1 MAVGRWAV
9 ALAAAVAVVLVVSY
23 AVFGVAYLVG
33 GVEAIEDSGVGLLGA
48 VALFGGLLASL
59 VAFVLAVVAKVRHE
73 RRTLL
78 WLPLSLFPVLVA
90 VVVVVETFWME

>member
-33 GVEAIEDSGVGLLGA
+33 GVEAIEDSWVGLLGA

>member
-1 MAVGRWAV
+1 MGVGRWAV

-33 GVEAIEDSGVGLLGA
+33 GVEATEDNWVGLLGA
-48 VALFGGLLASL
+48 VALLGGLFVSL
-59 VAFVLAVVAKVRHE
+59 IAFALAVFARVRHQP
-73 RRTLL
+73 RTLL

-90 VVVVVETFWME
+90 VVMVVETFWME